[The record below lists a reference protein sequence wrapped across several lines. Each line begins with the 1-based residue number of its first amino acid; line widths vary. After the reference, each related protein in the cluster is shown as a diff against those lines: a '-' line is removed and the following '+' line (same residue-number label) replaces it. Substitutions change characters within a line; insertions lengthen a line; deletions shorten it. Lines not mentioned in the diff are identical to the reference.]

1 MNQPESD
8 IHEKLAEYQSILAF
22 VQSELIAD
30 RAKLAKAKKE
40 NQPREVIDLIE
51 SDIEKLEQGVDRYQ
65 GWISILKN
73 KLKNAS

>member
-1 MNQPESD
+1 MNQPES
-8 IHEKLAEYQSILAF
+8 IQEKLAEYQSILAF
-22 VQSELIAD
+22 VQSELIGD

-40 NQPREVIDLIE
+40 NQPLEVIEMIE